1 MTVPVAPGAPAD
13 APPAVPVTT
22 SPTPPAEV
30 PATPAPPVPTPPQSS
45 DDLAKLRADL
55 DAANQRADQAKAD
68 SRKHED
74 RWKSRDDQIEQQSAI
89 LKLIAEKTGIVIDGK
104 PDPAKLEQQLTASQQ
119 SARQARTENA
129 VILAALGS
137 GADATRLLD
146 SRTFMLKTD
155 GLDPSAADFGDRVKA
170 LVAESVAANPTLAVT
185 APASAAAPATES
197 APPALPAASGSDF
210 SGAPSTAQRWTD
222 EDVARATP
230 AQLTKAIADGQLAHM
245 GIAPPKK
252 GRRG

>member
-13 APPAVPVTT
+13 APPATPAVPAAPVPVA
-22 SPTPPAEV
+22 PPAA
-30 PATPAPPVPTPPQSS
+30 PAAAPPQAG

-55 DAANQRADQAKAD
+55 DAANQRAEKIQAE

-74 RWKSRDDQIEQQSAI
+74 RWKTRDEQLEQQSAV
-89 LKLIAEKTGIVIDGK
+89 LKLIAEKTGIVIDGT

-170 LVAESVAANPTLAVT
+170 LVAETVTANPAL
-185 APASAAAPATES
+185 AAAPPAAAPPAT
-197 APPALPAASGSDF
+197 APPALPVASGADF
-210 SGAPSTAQRWTD
+210 SGAPATNGQWT
-222 EDVARATP
+222 EADVEAASP
-230 AQLTKAIADGQLAHM
+230 EALSKAIDQGFLKDL
-245 GIAPPKK
+245 GYAPRRH
-252 GRRG
+252 GRNR